1 MAEAYYNARQRQLKD
16 RLARNDRKLDMLSRQ
31 ERNLKA
37 DIEKRRRML
46 EGAISRQYEFDTK
59 RRNAI
64 AKGRSHR
71 SYDERLRS
79 QRAKAGKYV
88 GQIRRDE
95 EKLKRVQYQRAELE
109 SQTKTTR
116 KQLGYERHKVRFI
129 LAVEYKGEGTRH
141 AEVEIVL
148 NATADYLSTVS
159 QLPFRIA
166 SVYLNKFYGQGIT
179 SVAKNKGQLGEHRY
193 PPHEKYFA
201 PDTSI
206 RMEISYKDYDNRRN
220 DRDFPETDIT
230 SLQGALA
237 QAERFAEGGR

>member
-1 MAEAYYNARQRQLKD
+1 MADSYYTARQRQLKD
-16 RLARNDRKLDMLSRQ
+16 RISKNGRKIDSLNRQ
-31 ERNLKA
+31 ERNLKS

-46 EGAISRQYEFDTK
+46 EGAIKRQYEFDTK

-64 AKGRSHR
+64 AKGRTHR

-109 SQTKTTR
+109 SQTKTAR

-220 DRDFPETDIT
+220 DREFPETDIT

-237 QAERFAEGGR
+237 QAERFAEEGR

>member
-1 MAEAYYNARQRQLKD
+1 MAETYYNARQRQLKD

-71 SYDERLRS
+71 SYDERLRT

-88 GQIRRDE
+88 GQIKRDE
-95 EKLKRVQYQRAELE
+95 EKLKRIQYQRADIE
-109 SQTKTTR
+109 SQTKTAR
-116 KQLGYERHKVRFI
+116 RQLGYERHKVRFI
-129 LAVEYKGEGTRH
+129 LSVDYKGDDTRH
-141 AEVEIVL
+141 VEVEVII
-148 NATADYLSTVS
+148 NATADYLLTVS
-159 QLPFRIA
+159 QMPFRIA
-166 SVYLNKFYGQGIT
+166 SVYLNKFYGQNLVA
-179 SVAKNKGQLGEHRY
+179 VAKNKRQIGEHRY
-193 PPHEKYFA
+193 PPHERYVA

-206 RMEISYKDYDNRRN
+206 RMEISYKDYDNQANNRE
-220 DRDFPETDIT
+220 FPEEEIT

-237 QAERFAEGGR
+237 QAERFAEEGR